1 MEVMEV
7 WQFQSLPPEVCLVT
21 LPSFFGAAQPVGRL
35 AAASR
40 SLNSDLKDSAGRLH
54 VNAIVTCR
62 LHSAMEGLERSCLGS
77 LEVFRLDLSGENRE
91 QLARQEIDSAIRQ
104 LGNCLSGASMLRVL
118 SVRLASFDM
127 SMERLRLS
135 IAAWE
140 ALIRGLGQLAR
151 HGRLRSLQL
160 SSITIKTSRATQD
173 VSMPSRCQCAEP
185 LENSH
190 CCLQASN
197 EALLACSDSQQQ
209 RSNGRQLRRAASS
222 PTRGSGADAALHSA
236 SPGFG
241 TKLTFLQALEQLS
254 SLEELVLTY
263 DEIFGSTAQMLI
275 PVFHKMERLR
285 RVDLTRNHIPKQAMQ
300 EVRAQMP
307 PKVELC
313 GDDLQ
318 TFFFY

>member
-1 MEVMEV
+1 MEVR
-7 WQFQSLPPEVCLVT
+7 QFQSLPPEACLAA

-35 AAASR
+35 AATNR
-40 SLNSDLKDSAGRLH
+40 SLSSDLKDSSGCLC

-62 LHSAMEGLERSCLGS
+62 LHSATEGLERSCLGT

-91 QLARQEIDSAIRQ
+91 QLVRQEIDSAIRQ
-104 LGNCLSGASMLRVL
+104 LANCLSRAKVLRVL

-135 IAAWE
+135 PSAWE
-140 ALIRGLGQLAR
+140 ALIRGLGELAR

-160 SSITIKTSRATQD
+160 SSIGIKTSRATQD

-185 LENSH
+185 LENGQ

-197 EALLACSDSQQQ
+197 AALLSLPDRQHQ

-222 PTRGSGADAALHSA
+222 PTRGSGADAALHAASA
-236 SPGFG
+236 GFS
-241 TKLTFLQALEQLS
+241 TKLTFLQVLGQLS

-263 DEIFGSTAQMLI
+263 DEIFGSTAQMLT

-285 RVDLTRNHIPKQAMQ
+285 RVDLTRNHIPTQAMQ
-300 EVRAQMP
+300 AVRAQMP